1 MSVTPAA
8 WFCICRFFALFF
20 NARQHK
26 KEAHPGT
33 LARHKKPGTSLL
45 RPEDKTEMVSPLPTN
60 TKNNHMPKVC
70 INVSFMV
77 ALKIQQDSSF
87 FLLEIESCKKIETA
101 KLMRLPTFVST
112 RYAKMLETSV
122 PTTPCFEYH
131 NFQLS

>member
-1 MSVTPAA
+1 MVLHLQIFS
-8 WFCICRFFALFF
+8 LFF

-45 RPEDKTEMVSPLPTN
+45 RPEDKTEMVSPLPAN

-87 FLLEIESCKKIETA
+87 FLLEIEACKKS
-101 KLMRLPTFVST
+101 KQR
-112 RYAKMLETSV
+112 
-122 PTTPCFEYH
+122 
-131 NFQLS
+131 N